1 MIKAGQGRFNLLL
14 AGAAVSLAVAWLTPN
29 PLLTLASLGALTA
42 LVVLLWRPAEP
53 PILLFCAGYQWL
65 QASILLFY
73 SNVAGIHY
81 DKFDLSGIAL
91 RASSWDMSLVEPTA
105 LTLLGVV
112 ALAWGMRIGAGR
124 PLPERA
130 TAAYA
135 EMAMQLSPRKLLIAC
150 LVTTLLGGV
159 LSAVAR
165 VVPPLTQPLLAAF
178 AVHWVLVFLYT
189 YVVLTRRQGYGG
201 LALLLMF
208 EVAIGLMS
216 FFSEFKTVL
225 IVMLMAALAGRRL
238 LRGTSLVA
246 ATGVVALALVLGVV
260 WSAIKVEYRG
270 FLNQGSKD
278 QSVMVDR
285 TARINEVARL
295 VGEMTPEKFATGA
308 ELLMYRLTYVYFF
321 GEVIDTVPQY
331 IPHEYGALWG
341 DAVYRALVPRLV
353 DPTKSSID
361 DSERTA
367 TYTGL
372 TLIGADSGTSISLGY
387 MAESYIDF
395 GPAFMMLPIF
405 LWGYAVGRVY
415 RLLVNGP
422 SATFFGYGSATA
434 LVLLNAAVL
443 ELSNSKMVAGLVLT
457 SVVLYLSQ
465 RYLAVPLH
473 RMVRLRPRRS
483 PQAGHPV

>member
-1 MIKAGQGRFNLLL
+1 MIKAGHDRFSLLL
-14 AGAAVSLAVAWLTPN
+14 AGAAVSLALAWFTPN

-42 LVVLLWRPAEP
+42 VVVLLWRPAEP
-53 PILLFCAGYQWL
+53 PILLFCAVYQWL
-65 QASILLFY
+65 QGSILLLY
-73 SNVAGIHY
+73 SNFADIRY
-81 DKFDLSGIAL
+81 DQFDLSGIAL
-91 RASSWDMSLVEPTA
+91 RASSWDMSLVMPTL
-105 LTLLGVV
+105 LTLAGVV
-112 ALAWGMRIGAGR
+112 ALAWGMRQGAGR
-124 PLPERA
+124 PLSERA
-130 TAAYA
+130 IAGYA
-135 EMAMQLSPRKLLIAC
+135 EMALQLSHKKLLMAC
-150 LVTTLLGGV
+150 LATTLLGGV

-165 VVPPLTQPLLAAF
+165 VVPALTQPLLAAF
-178 AVHWVLVFLYT
+178 AVHWVLVFVYT
-189 YVVLTRRQGYGG
+189 YVVLTRRRGYGG
-201 LALLLMF
+201 LALLLAF

-225 IVMLMAALAGRRL
+225 IVMLMAALARRRL
-238 LRGTSLVA
+238 LRGSHLVVA
-246 ATGVVALALVLGVV
+246 AGVVVLALSLGVI

-278 QSVMVDR
+278 QSVMVSR
-285 TARINEVARL
+285 VERIAEVTRL
-295 VGEMTPEKFATGA
+295 VTEMTPEKFAVGA

-331 IPHEYGALWG
+331 IPYERGALWG

-372 TLIGADSGTSISLGY
+372 TLIGADAGTSISLGY

-395 GPAFMMLPIF
+395 GPALMMLPIF

-415 RLLVNGP
+415 RLLVTGP
-422 SATFFGYGSATA
+422 SAAFLGYGSATT

-443 ELSNSKMVAGLVLT
+443 ELSNAKMVAALVLT

-465 RYLAVPLH
+465 RYLSAPLYRLLRLHAVGPSP
-473 RMVRLRPRRS
+473 VERR
-483 PQAGHPV
+483 A

>member
-1 MIKAGQGRFNLLL
+1 MIKAGHDRLFLLV
-14 AGAAVSLAVAWLTPN
+14 AGVAVSLGLAWLTPN
-29 PLLTLASLGALTA
+29 PLLTLASLGCLTA
-42 LVVLLWRPAEP
+42 AVVMLWRPAEP
-53 PILLFCAGYQWL
+53 PILLFCVGYQWL
-65 QASILLFY
+65 QASVLLLY
-73 SNVAGIHY
+73 SNAAGIRY
-81 DKFDLSGIAL
+81 EQFDLSGIAL
-91 RASSWDMSLVEPTA
+91 RASSWDMSLVKPTL

-112 ALAWGMRIGAGR
+112 ALAWGMRQGAGR
-124 PLPERA
+124 ALPERA
-130 TAAYA
+130 ISAYA
-135 EMAMQLSPRKLLIAC
+135 EMAMGLSHKKLLAAC
-150 LVTTLLGGV
+150 MATTLLGGV

-165 VVPPLTQPLLAAF
+165 VVPALTQPLLAAF
-178 AVHWVLVFLYT
+178 AVHWVLVFVYT
-189 YVVLTRRQGYGG
+189 YVVLTRRRGYGG
-201 LALLLMF
+201 LALLLAF

-225 IVMLMAALAGRRL
+225 IVMLMAALARRRL
-238 LRGTSLVA
+238 LRGSHLVL

-270 FLNQGSKD
+270 FLNQGSKE
-278 QSVMVDR
+278 QTVTVSR
-285 TARINEVARL
+285 AERISEVARL

-331 IPHEYGALWG
+331 IPYERGALWG

-361 DSERTA
+361 DSERTS

-372 TLIGADSGTSISLGY
+372 TLIGADASTSISLGY

-395 GPAFMMLPIF
+395 GPALMMLPIF
-405 LWGYAVGRVY
+405 LWGYAVGRLY
-415 RLLVNGP
+415 RLLVTGP
-422 SATFFGYGSATA
+422 AAAFLGYGSATT

-443 ELSNSKMVAGLVLT
+443 ELSNAKMIAALVLT

-465 RYLAVPLH
+465 RYLSGPLY
-473 RMVRLRPRRS
+473 RMLRVRSAPPVRLGR
-483 PQAGHPV
+483 QA